1 MRGQIC
7 GCVKDLRAPIAFIFW
22 GRRSSLNASTR
33 KRNRNI
39 FAELVAGVRFKLP
52 LVPEAPSTFSAGKF
66 LESEMHSKVIL
77 HCQSIWISGIAHI
90 AVVFADL
97 MKVLMIGQTA
107 SMTVSTSTLIASK
120 GAATAAIINLL
131 CPRPR
136 VWFFEILRLTII
148 GVHGRILHFGFTHP
162 HSL

>member
-7 GCVKDLRAPIAFIFW
+7 GCMKDLRAPIAFIFW